1 MQRTSRAT
9 PHVYAAT
16 SRALAASLA
25 INLLLLVVET
35 VAAWFAHSS
44 GLLADVAHAAIDL
57 AADALILVACRL
69 DARLPPERRPT
80 CEPLAL
86 AGLGAL
92 LVATGAQ
99 MIWHATNRFAAPP
112 VVQPGMTT
120 LALVAVTLA
129 GKAALSH
136 WMLRKAR
143 ETGSALRKARE
154 TGSALLEASGW
165 HVRTDALAS
174 LLAALAMGAARVGFG
189 RLDDLAALAIGA
201 LVIRTGAGFIRRGC
215 AQWPALASWAGR
227 STRGS

>member
-1 MQRTSRAT
+1 MQRSSRAT
-9 PHVYAAT
+9 PHIYAAT

-25 INLLLLVVET
+25 INLLLLVAET
-35 VAAWFAHSS
+35 AAALSAHSS

-57 AADALILVACRL
+57 AADVLILVACRL

-80 CEPLAL
+80 YEPLAL

-92 LVATGAQ
+92 LAATGAQ
-99 MIWHATNRFAAPP
+99 MIWHAASRFAAPP
-112 VVQPGMTT
+112 VVQPGTVT

-129 GKAALSH
+129 GKAVLSQ

-143 ETGSALRKARE
+143 ETGS
-154 TGSALLEASGW
+154 TLLEASAW
-165 HVRTDALAS
+165 HVRTDALSS
-174 LLAALAMGAARVGFG
+174 LLAALAMSAAWVGLG

-215 AQWPALASWAGR
+215 AQWPALAAWAGR
-227 STRGS
+227 STRGL

>member
-1 MQRTSRAT
+1 MLSTDESAMQRTSRAT

-35 VAAWFAHSS
+35 VAAWSAHSS

-80 CEPLAL
+80 YEPLAL
-86 AGLGAL
+86 AGLGLL

-99 MIWHATNRFAAPP
+99 MIWHTANRFATPP
-112 VVQPGMTT
+112 VVQPGATT
-120 LALVAVTLA
+120 LALVVATLA

-136 WMLRKAR
+136 WMLRKAH
-143 ETGSALRKARE
+143 E

-174 LLAALAMGAARVGFG
+174 LLAALAMSAALVGFG

-215 AQWPALASWAGR
+215 VQWPAPASWAGR

>member
-9 PHVYAAT
+9 PHLYAAT
-16 SRALAASLA
+16 SCALAVSLA
-25 INLLLLVVET
+25 INLMLLAAET
-35 VAAWFAHSS
+35 AAAWSAHSS

-80 CEPLAL
+80 YEPLAL

-99 MIWHATNRFAAPP
+99 MIWQAMNRFDAPP
-112 VVQPGMTT
+112 VVQPGAAT
-120 LALVAVTLA
+120 LALVAVTLV

-143 ETGSALRKARE
+143 ETGSAL
-154 TGSALLEASGW
+154 LEATGW
-165 HVRTDALAS
+165 HVRTDALSS
-174 LLAALAMGAARVGFG
+174 LLAALAMSAALVGFA
-189 RLDDLAALAIGA
+189 RLDDVAALAIGA
-201 LVIRTGAGFIRRGC
+201 LVIRTGVGFVRRGC
-215 AQWPALASWAGR
+215 SQWPALVGWANR

>member
-9 PHVYAAT
+9 PHVYTAT
-16 SRALAASLA
+16 SRALAVSLA
-25 INLLLLVVET
+25 INLLLLAVET
-35 VAAWFAHSS
+35 VAAWSAHSS
-44 GLLADVAHAAIDL
+44 GLLSDVAHAAIDL

-80 CEPLAL
+80 YEPLVL

-99 MIWHATNRFAAPP
+99 MIWHAMNRFAIPP
-112 VVQPGMTT
+112 VVQPGAAT

-129 GKAALSH
+129 GKAVLSH
-136 WMLRKAR
+136 WM
-143 ETGSALRKARE
+143 LRKARE

-165 HVRTDALAS
+165 HVRTDALSS
-174 LLAALAMGAARVGFG
+174 LLAALAMCAALVGFG

-215 AQWPALASWAGR
+215 AQWPALASWADR

>member
-9 PHVYAAT
+9 PHLYAAT
-16 SRALAASLA
+16 SRALTVSLA
-25 INLLLLVVET
+25 INLMLLAAET
-35 VAAWFAHSS
+35 AAAWSAHSS

-80 CEPLAL
+80 YEPLAL

-99 MIWHATNRFAAPP
+99 MIWQAMNRFDAPP
-112 VVQPGMTT
+112 VVQPGAAT
-120 LALVAVTLA
+120 LALVAVTLV

-143 ETGSALRKARE
+143 ETGSV
-154 TGSALLEASGW
+154 LLEATGW
-165 HVRTDALAS
+165 HVRTDALSS
-174 LLAALAMGAARVGFG
+174 LLAALAMSAALVGFA
-189 RLDDLAALAIGA
+189 RLDDVAALAIGA
-201 LVIRTGAGFIRRGC
+201 LVIRTGAGFVRRGC
-215 AQWPALASWAGR
+215 AQWPALAGWANR

>member
-1 MQRTSRAT
+1 MQRTSRVT

-16 SRALAASLA
+16 SRALAVSLA
-25 INLLLLVVET
+25 INLLLLTVEM

-80 CEPLAL
+80 YEPLAL
-86 AGLGAL
+86 AGLGTL
-92 LVATGAQ
+92 LVVTGAQ
-99 MIWHATNRFAAPP
+99 MIWHAANRFATPP
-112 VVQPGMTT
+112 VVQPGATT

-129 GKAALSH
+129 GKAGLSH
-136 WMLRKAR
+136 WM
-143 ETGSALRKARE
+143 LRKARE

-165 HVRTDALAS
+165 HVRTDALSS
-174 LLAALAMGAARVGFG
+174 LLAALAMSAALAGFG

-215 AQWPALASWAGR
+215 AQWPALSAWAGR

>member
-9 PHVYAAT
+9 PHLYAAT
-16 SRALAASLA
+16 SRALTVSLA
-25 INLLLLVVET
+25 INLMLLAAET
-35 VAAWFAHSS
+35 AAAWSAHSS

-80 CEPLAL
+80 YEPLAL

-99 MIWHATNRFAAPP
+99 MIWQAMNRFDAPP
-112 VVQPGMTT
+112 VVQPGAAT
-120 LALVAVTLA
+120 LALVAVTLV

-143 ETGSALRKARE
+143 ETGSAL
-154 TGSALLEASGW
+154 LEATGW
-165 HVRTDALAS
+165 HVRTDALSS
-174 LLAALAMGAARVGFG
+174 LLAALAMSTALVGFG
-189 RLDDLAALAIGA
+189 RLDDVAALAIGA
-201 LVIRTGAGFIRRGC
+201 LVIRTGAGFVRRGC
-215 AQWPALASWAGR
+215 AQWPALAGWANR

>member
-9 PHVYAAT
+9 PHLYAAT
-16 SRALAASLA
+16 SRALAVSLA
-25 INLLLLVVET
+25 INLMLLAAET
-35 VAAWFAHSS
+35 AAAWSAHSS

-80 CEPLAL
+80 YEPLAL
-86 AGLGAL
+86 AGLGGL

-99 MIWHATNRFAAPP
+99 MIWQAMNRFDAPP
-112 VVQPGMTT
+112 VVQPGAAT
-120 LALVAVTLA
+120 LALVAVTLV

-143 ETGSALRKARE
+143 EI
-154 TGSALLEASGW
+154 GSALLEATGW
-165 HVRTDALAS
+165 HVRTDALSS
-174 LLAALAMGAARVGFG
+174 LLAALAMSAALVGFG
-189 RLDDLAALAIGA
+189 RLDDVAALAIGA
-201 LVIRTGAGFIRRGC
+201 LVIRTGAGFVRRGC
-215 AQWPALASWAGR
+215 AQWPALAGWANR

>member
-9 PHVYAAT
+9 PHLYAAT
-16 SRALAASLA
+16 SRALAVSLA
-25 INLLLLVVET
+25 INLMLLAAET
-35 VAAWFAHSS
+35 AAAWSAHSS

-80 CEPLAL
+80 YEPLAL

-99 MIWHATNRFAAPP
+99 MIWQAMNRFDAPP
-112 VVQPGMTT
+112 VVQPGAAT
-120 LALVAVTLA
+120 LALVAVTLV
-129 GKAALSH
+129 GKTALSH

-143 ETGSALRKARE
+143 ETGSAL
-154 TGSALLEASGW
+154 LEATGW
-165 HVRTDALAS
+165 HVRTDALSS
-174 LLAALAMGAARVGFG
+174 LLAALAMSAALVGFA
-189 RLDDLAALAIGA
+189 RLDDVAALAIGA
-201 LVIRTGAGFIRRGC
+201 LVIRTGAGFVRRGC
-215 AQWPALASWAGR
+215 AQWPALAGWANR

>member
-16 SRALAASLA
+16 SRALAVSLA
-25 INLLLLVVET
+25 INLLLLAAEAA
-35 VAAWFAHSS
+35 AAWSAHSS

-80 CEPLAL
+80 YEPLAL

-92 LVATGAQ
+92 LVATGVQ
-99 MIWHATNRFAAPP
+99 MIWHASNRFDAPP
-112 VVQPGMTT
+112 VVQPGAMT
-120 LALVAVTLA
+120 LALIVFTLT
-129 GKAALSH
+129 GKAALSR
-136 WMLRKAR
+136 WM
-143 ETGSALRKARE
+143 LRKARE

-165 HVRTDALAS
+165 HVRTDALSA
-174 LLAALAMGAARVGFG
+174 LLAALAMSAAWVGLG
-189 RLDDLAALAIGA
+189 RLDDLAAIAIGA
-201 LVIRTGAGFIRRGC
+201 IVIRTGAGFIRRGC
-215 AQWPALASWAGR
+215 AQWPALSAWANR

>member
-9 PHVYAAT
+9 SHVYAAT
-16 SRALAASLA
+16 SRALAVSLA
-25 INLLLLVVET
+25 INLLLLAAET
-35 VAAWFAHSS
+35 AAAWSAHSS

-80 CEPLAL
+80 YEPLAL

-99 MIWHATNRFAAPP
+99 MIWHAMHRFDSPP
-112 VVQPGMTT
+112 VVQPGAAT
-120 LALVAVTLA
+120 LALVAVTLV
-129 GKAALSH
+129 GKAVLSS
-136 WMLRKAR
+136 WM
-143 ETGSALRKARE
+143 LRKARE

-165 HVRTDALAS
+165 HVRTDALSS
-174 LLAALAMGAARVGFG
+174 LLAALAMSAALVGFG
-189 RLDDLAALAIGA
+189 RLDDVAALAIGA
-201 LVIRTGAGFIRRGC
+201 LVIRTGVGFIRRGG
-215 AQWPALASWAGR
+215 AQWPALAEWANR

>member
-9 PHVYAAT
+9 SHVYAAT
-16 SRALAASLA
+16 SRALAVSLA
-25 INLLLLVVET
+25 INLLLLAVET
-35 VAAWFAHSS
+35 VAAWSAHSS

-80 CEPLAL
+80 YEPLAL

-92 LVATGAQ
+92 LVVTGAQ
-99 MIWHATNRFAAPP
+99 MIRHATNGFATPP
-112 VVQPGMTT
+112 VVQPGATT

-129 GKAALSH
+129 GKATLSH
-136 WMLRKAR
+136 WM
-143 ETGSALRKARE
+143 LRKARE

-165 HVRTDALAS
+165 HVRTDALSS
-174 LLAALAMGAARVGFG
+174 LLAALAMSAALVGFG

-201 LVIRTGAGFIRRGC
+201 LVIRTGVGFIRRGC
-215 AQWPALASWAGR
+215 AQWPALAAWADR

>member
-9 PHVYAAT
+9 SHVYAAT
-16 SRALAASLA
+16 SRALAVSLA
-25 INLLLLVVET
+25 INLLLLAAET
-35 VAAWFAHSS
+35 AAAWSAHSS

-80 CEPLAL
+80 YEPLAL

-99 MIWHATNRFAAPP
+99 MIWHAMHRFDTPP
-112 VVQPGMTT
+112 IVQPGAAT
-120 LALVAVTLA
+120 LALVAVTLV
-129 GKAALSH
+129 GKAVLSS
-136 WMLRKAR
+136 WM
-143 ETGSALRKARE
+143 LRKARE

-165 HVRTDALAS
+165 HVRTDALSS
-174 LLAALAMGAARVGFG
+174 LLAALAMSAALVGFG
-189 RLDDLAALAIGA
+189 RLDDVAALAIGA
-201 LVIRTGAGFIRRGC
+201 LVIRTGVGFIRRGG
-215 AQWPALASWAGR
+215 AQWPALAEWANR

>member
-9 PHVYAAT
+9 SHVYAAT
-16 SRALAASLA
+16 SRALAVSLA
-25 INLLLLVVET
+25 INLLLLAVET
-35 VAAWFAHSS
+35 GAAWSAHSS

-57 AADALILVACRL
+57 AADALIIVACRL
-69 DARLPPERRPT
+69 DARLPAERRPT
-80 CEPLAL
+80 YEPLAL

-99 MIWHATNRFAAPP
+99 MIWHAVSRFDAPP
-112 VVQPGMTT
+112 VVQPGATT
-120 LALVAVTLA
+120 LALVGITLA

-143 ETGSALRKARE
+143 D

-165 HVRTDALAS
+165 HVRTDALSS
-174 LLAALAMGAARVGFG
+174 LLAALAMSAALVGFG
-189 RLDDLAALAIGA
+189 RLDDVAALAIGA

-215 AQWPALASWAGR
+215 AQWPALAAWANR
-227 STRGS
+227 AMRGS

>member
-1 MQRTSRAT
+1 ML
-9 PHVYAAT
+9 
-16 SRALAASLA
+16 LAA
-25 INLLLLVVET
+25 ET
-35 VAAWFAHSS
+35 AAAWSAHSS

-80 CEPLAL
+80 YEPLAL

-99 MIWHATNRFAAPP
+99 MIWQAMNRFDAPP
-112 VVQPGMTT
+112 VVQPGAAT
-120 LALVAVTLA
+120 LALVAVTLV

-143 ETGSALRKARE
+143 ETGSAL
-154 TGSALLEASGW
+154 LEATGW
-165 HVRTDALAS
+165 HVRTDALSS
-174 LLAALAMGAARVGFG
+174 LLAALAMSAALVGFA
-189 RLDDLAALAIGA
+189 RLDDVAALAIGA
-201 LVIRTGAGFIRRGC
+201 LVIRTGVGFVRRGC
-215 AQWPALASWAGR
+215 AQWPALVGWANR